1 MRKGGGRKPGTPSH
15 FMEAA
20 HPAKHEF
27 NKKQNTRDM
36 RIQPTSG
43 ALKVK
48 SKTFFALA
56 SSLSK
61 RSHRY
66 STVGLSFN

>member
-1 MRKGGGRKPGTPSH
+1 
-15 FMEAA
+15 MEAA
-20 HPAKHEF
+20 HPLKHEF
-27 NKKQNTRDM
+27 NKKKQNTRDM
-36 RIQPTSG
+36 PIQPTSG

-61 RSHRY
+61 RSHSY
-66 STVGLSFN
+66 STVGLGFN